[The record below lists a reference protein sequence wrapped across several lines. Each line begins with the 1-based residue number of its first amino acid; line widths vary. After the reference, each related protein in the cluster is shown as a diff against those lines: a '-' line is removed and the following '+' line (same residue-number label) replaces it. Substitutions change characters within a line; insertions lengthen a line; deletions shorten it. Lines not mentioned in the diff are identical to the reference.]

1 MRAVAITFLAL
12 IVLILSC
19 TGSASQR
26 YAKPQINTVVPQL
39 QLQRELLDEREQIRT
54 VSNSQAF
61 IQNLILAI
69 SLSKTAQAHL
79 AADNT
84 VSSTPLQT
92 SATIISPKV
101 WPKTDAEFITHL
113 TGKTPWVHAV
123 RMFLLFVIALL
134 SIYTLRHY
142 VFTLQRLYGKQRH
155 LYSTIEHAAWPRIA
169 VLIAAH
175 NEEAV
180 IGDILQALIAAD
192 YPQDRL
198 VIIPMNDRSKD
209 NTKNIIDH
217 FAAIHPQLIQAF
229 HRSSG
234 KPGKAAALKDT
245 TEIIKASNLADVI
258 MVFDADYLPSR
269 GLLKHLA
276 VPFLDPEVGA
286 VMGRV
291 VPQNAGSN
299 LLTRVLDLERAGGYQ
314 VDQTARQNIGAVPQY
329 GGTVG
334 GIRLSALA
342 NAGGWHDDV
351 LAEDTDLTFRLL
363 LSGWKTIYLNKAECY
378 EEVPESWAVRARQ
391 ISRWAK
397 GHNQALV
404 RHLWPL
410 MKSSKLNAIEKLDG
424 AALLGVYMMSPLLL
438 LSWALV
444 LILFYAESGFALGG
458 ALAVLTVISCAAFG
472 NSAAFFQVAVA
483 SHIDGKREGI
493 KLLPFMM
500 VGFLVSSVSISLA
513 TWQLFITDRLFK
525 RKLNWEKTLRYRNSA
540 FAQSTYGH
548 SAYGRA
554 AYAHTGNSVLQR

>member
-1 MRAVAITFLAL
+1 
-12 IVLILSC
+12 
-19 TGSASQR
+19 
-26 YAKPQINTVVPQL
+26 
-39 QLQRELLDEREQIRT
+39 
-54 VSNSQAF
+54 
-61 IQNLILAI
+61 
-69 SLSKTAQAHL
+69 
-79 AADNT
+79 
-84 VSSTPLQT
+84 
-92 SATIISPKV
+92 
-101 WPKTDAEFITHL
+101 
-113 TGKTPWVHAV
+113 
-123 RMFLLFVIALL
+123 
-134 SIYTLRHY
+134 
-142 VFTLQRLYGKQRH
+142 
-155 LYSTIEHAAWPRIA
+155 
-169 VLIAAH
+169 
-175 NEEAV
+175 
-180 IGDILQALIAAD
+180 
-192 YPQDRL
+192 
-198 VIIPMNDRSKD
+198 
-209 NTKNIIDH
+209 
-217 FAAIHPQLIQAF
+217 
-229 HRSSG
+229 
-234 KPGKAAALKDT
+234 
-245 TEIIKASNLADVI
+245 LADMI

-276 VPFLDPEVGA
+276 VPFLDPVVGA

-342 NAGGWHDDV
+342 DAGGWHDDV

-391 ISRWAK
+391 IGRWAK

-410 MKSSKLNAIEKLDG
+410 IKSPKLDVMEKLDG

-458 ALAVLTVISCAAFG
+458 ALAVLSVISCAAFG

-483 SHIDGKREGI
+483 SHLDGKREGI

-525 RKLNWEKTLRYRNSA
+525 RALNWDKTLRYRTSA
-540 FAQSTYGH
+540 FTQPVYSNT
-548 SAYGRA
+548 
-554 AYAHTGNSVLQR
+554 VLQR